1 MKFKSNFYD
10 IHYDKYRI
18 TSNNALKIKI
28 FNMFK
33 GFKKKIVKVNK
44 GRIFCRVAGKGP
56 ALLLLHGYP
65 QTHFMW
71 HKIANN
77 LAKSFSVIVADLRG
91 YGSSFVLESDSK
103 HLNYSKRE
111 MANDMVQLM
120 NKLGYSKFS
129 IAGHDRGGRVAHRL
143 ARDHRKK
150 VIAMSVLDICP
161 TLDMY
166 EKTEMNF
173 AKAYFHWFFLI
184 QPKWLPERMIESNPK
199 KWMKNCLDKWSGNS
213 KFGKA
218 EEIYLKAFKQ
228 SKRIHAT
235 CEDYRASA
243 TIDLEHDKKD
253 RKKLLNIPIQVL
265 WGKQGVIGK
274 QFNSIKIWKKYTKNK
289 VYGAGIKSGHFI
301 PEQNPKETIKHLKKF
316 FLKYV

>member
-1 MKFKSNFYD
+1 
-10 IHYDKYRI
+10 
-18 TSNNALKIKI
+18 
-28 FNMFK
+28 MFK
-33 GFKKKIVKVNK
+33 GFKKKFVKVNK
-44 GRIFCRVAGKGP
+44 GKIFCRIAGKGP
-56 ALLLLHGYP
+56 PLLLLHGYP
-65 QTHFMW
+65 QTHVMW
-71 HKIANN
+71 HKIANQ
-77 LAKSFSVIVADLRG
+77 LSKSFNVIIADLRG
-91 YGSSFVLESDSK
+91 YGSSFVLKSDNK
-103 HLNYSKRE
+103 HINYSKRE
-111 MANDMVQLM
+111 MAKDMVQLM
-120 NKLGYSKFS
+120 DKLGYKNFF

-143 ARDHRKK
+143 ARDFKK
-150 VIAMSVLDICP
+150 RVIAMSVLDICP

-166 EKTEMNF
+166 ELTEKNF

-184 QPKWLPERMIESNPK
+184 QPKWLPERMIESDPR

-228 SKRIHAT
+228 KKRIHAT

-265 WGKQGVIGK
+265 WGTKGVVGK
-274 QFNSIKIWKKYTKNK
+274 QFNSLKIWKKYTKNK
-289 VYGAGIKSGHFI
+289 VYSVGINSGHFI

-316 FLKYV
+316 FRKYV

>member
-1 MKFKSNFYD
+1 
-10 IHYDKYRI
+10 
-18 TSNNALKIKI
+18 
-28 FNMFK
+28 MFK
-33 GFKKKIVKVNK
+33 GFKKKFIKVKK
-44 GRIFCRVAGKGP
+44 GKIFCRVGGKGP

-65 QTHFMW
+65 QTHIMW

-77 LAKSFSVIVADLRG
+77 LAKHFTIIAADLRG
-91 YGSSFVLESDSK
+91 YGSSFVLKSDNK

-111 MANDMVQLM
+111 MSKDMVQLM
-120 NKLGYSKFS
+120 DKLGFKNFF
-129 IAGHDRGGRVAHRL
+129 IVGHDRGGRVAHRL
-143 ARDHRKK
+143 ARDFKKK

-166 EKTEMNF
+166 ELTEKNF

-184 QPKWLPERMIESNPK
+184 QPKWLTERMIESDPK
-199 KWMKNCLDKWSGNS
+199 KWMKSCLDKWSGNS

-218 EEIYLKAFKQ
+218 EEFYFKAFKQ

-253 RKKLLNIPIQVL
+253 RNRLLNIPIQIL
-265 WGKQGVIGK
+265 WGKKGVIGK
-274 QFNSIKIWKKYTKNK
+274 QFKPIKIWQKYSNKK
-289 VYGAGIKSGHFI
+289 VLGIEINSGHFI
-301 PEQNPKETIKHLKKF
+301 PEQNPKETIKQLKKF